1 MSPHA
6 LRLLA
11 IDRLDARIAQYRDT
25 SIEARQFIAQA
36 EYVAHALPAAP
47 HVINLCENRYH
58 FLLGWVAAC
67 LRAQVTLLPPGQTEH
82 MLANLRQEYPQHRTL
97 DDASVAR
104 LVAESA
110 ALRSEAIPTHWELP
124 QARIVAIAFTSGST
138 GKSMSHPKS
147 WGSLFHNSRLAAAE
161 VFGGA
166 NRSLVS
172 TVPAQHMYGLEV
184 SLLGAI
190 TAGHSIYDGKPFYP
204 ADMHHALASMPAPRV
219 LVTTPTH
226 LKILADAAVQLPA
239 LDRVVSATAPMPV
252 ELARRIEAAWQT
264 TLVEI
269 YGCTEAGVM
278 AHRRPSQS
286 ETWNTFSGGTMS
298 SSMGSFEYLAPQ
310 LEGPVVL
317 HDVLELHSATEFLLR
332 GRDADMIKVA
342 GKRASLQ
349 ELTRQ
354 ILDLPGVEDAVVFLP
369 DVDARPAAAVVA
381 PGLTADAILRKLR
394 AHLDG
399 VFIPRPLMVVEKLP
413 RDSVGKLPREAL
425 MRLINRDGS

>member
-1 MSPHA
+1 MQA

-11 IDRLDARIAQYRDT
+11 IDSLGARVAQYRGAT
-25 SIEARQFIAQA
+25 IEAGQFVAQA
-36 EYVAHALPAAP
+36 EFVARALPATS
-47 HVINLCENRYH
+47 HVINLSENRYH

-67 LRAQVTLLPPGQTEH
+67 LREQVTLLPSGQMEDV
-82 MLANLRQEYPQHRTL
+82 LSKLRLDYPQHHTL
-97 DDASVAR
+97 DDESISR
-104 LVAESA
+104 LVAQSA
-110 ALRSEAIPTHWELP
+110 ALRSDALSTQWQLP
-124 QARIVAIAFTSGST
+124 AARIVAIAFTSGST
-138 GKSMSHPKS
+138 GTSMPHPKT

-161 VFGGA
+161 VLGGA

-184 SLLGAI
+184 SLLSAL
-190 TAGHSIYDGKPFYP
+190 TSASFPYDGKPFYP
-204 ADMHHALASMPAPRV
+204 ADVRRALESMPAPRV

-226 LKILADAAVQLPA
+226 LKILADAAAELPT
-239 LDRVVSATAPMPV
+239 LERVVSATAPMPV
-252 ELARRIEAAWQT
+252 ELARRIEDAWHT

-286 ETWNTFSGGTMS
+286 ETWRTFSGGTMS
-298 SSMGSFEYLAPQ
+298 MSSGAAEYLAPQ
-310 LEGPVVL
+310 LEGPVPL
-317 HDVLELHSATEFLLR
+317 HDVLDLHSTTEFRLC

-354 ILDLPGVEDAVVFLP
+354 VLGVPGVEDAVVFLR
-369 DVDARPAAAVVA
+369 DADARPAAAVVA
-381 PGLTADAILRKLR
+381 PGLTADAILGELR

-399 VFIPRPLMVVEKLP
+399 VFVPRPLVLVEKLP
-413 RDSVGKLPREAL
+413 RDSVGKLPREL
-425 MRLINRDGS
+425 LLRLIDRERT